1 MKLLPPAVDIS
12 VCGHPSP
19 DDDDDAAVLLL
30 LLLVCDEHR
39 QRIPSAGWCTVEL

>member
-1 MKLLPPAVDIS
+1 MMMMMLL
-12 VCGHPSP
+12 
-19 DDDDDAAVLLL
+19 LLL